1 MKTFTVGALG
11 RRFGLSRSALLY
23 YDQIGLLVP
32 SARSSAGYRLYT
44 EEDAQRLERI
54 CLFRNAG
61 LALEEIQRL
70 LADTTVHDSLLEHR
84 LQEIGGEISRLK
96 TQQRLVSGLLRTV
109 GVGVAASG
117 LDKELL
123 LGLQRAFGLS
133 SASRKRWHE

>member
-61 LALEEIQRL
+61 LALE
-70 LADTTVHDSLLEHR
+70 
-84 LQEIGGEISRLK
+84 
-96 TQQRLVSGLLRTV
+96 
-109 GVGVAASG
+109 
-117 LDKELL
+117 
-123 LGLQRAFGLS
+123 
-133 SASRKRWHE
+133 